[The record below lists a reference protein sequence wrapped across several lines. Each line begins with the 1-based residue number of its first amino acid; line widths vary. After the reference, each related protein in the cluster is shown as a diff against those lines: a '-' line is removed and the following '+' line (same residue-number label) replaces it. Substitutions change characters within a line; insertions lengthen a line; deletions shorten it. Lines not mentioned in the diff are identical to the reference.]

1 VRFNK
6 SSRLQSTDSFN
17 FQGHFSNPLYESM
30 YASSHKGLL
39 EKKSDDEEEIKNDL
53 L

>member
-1 VRFNK
+1 MKEENFYLDRNFEI
-6 SSRLQSTDSFN
+6 

-39 EKKSDDEEEIKNDL
+39 EKKSDDEEEIKSDL